1 MDIIMTGY
9 AGQKETVLLVQ
20 RCREQLLSRLP
31 EYLIEA
37 AGGMDRDCEPPES
50 CLPVSR
56 VKITAGGVCAALW
69 ILGEKLCTGLCADLR
84 LVPIRQET
92 VEICEILDL
101 DPYVLRSDGAW
112 LIAVRDAEEVL
123 RQCAWKGIPAAKIG
137 ETTPEDARILSC
149 GDVTRYL
156 ERI

>member
-1 MDIIMTGY
+1 MTGY
-9 AGQKETVLLVQ
+9 AGQRETALLAQ
-20 RCREQLLSRLP
+20 RCRQQLLSRLP
-31 EYLIEA
+31 EYLVEV
-37 AGGMDRDCEPPES
+37 AGDMDRDYEPPES

-84 LVPIRQET
+84 SVPVRQET
-92 VEICEILDL
+92 IEICEVLDL

-112 LIAVRDAEEVL
+112 LIAVRDAEEAL
-123 RQCAWKGIPAAKIG
+123 SQCAWQGLPAAKIG
-137 ETTPEDARILSC
+137 ETTPGEARVLSC

-156 ERI
+156 DRM